1 MVTSEATPLRA
12 GPIGAGVESA
22 AGMAEGENGSSNGG
36 GEIREDVMA
45 KLRQSV
51 RELALAGLSAQE
63 IESRLDD
70 PRLTDTEREILRR
83 VAEQAAEG
91 AH

>member
-1 MVTSEATPLRA
+1 MT
-12 GPIGAGVESA
+12 
-22 AGMAEGENGSSNGG
+22 EGGNNNDGNGG
-36 GEIREDVMA
+36 SEIRENVMA

-51 RELALAGLSAQE
+51 RELALAGLSADE

-70 PRLTDTEREILRR
+70 ERLTDTEREMLRR
-83 VAEQAAEG
+83 VAHQEAEG

>member
-1 MVTSEATPLRA
+1 
-12 GPIGAGVESA
+12 
-22 AGMAEGENGSSNGG
+22 MAEGGNGG

-70 PRLTDTEREILRR
+70 PRLTDTEREILHR
-83 VAEQAAEG
+83 VAEQEAEST
-91 AH
+91 H